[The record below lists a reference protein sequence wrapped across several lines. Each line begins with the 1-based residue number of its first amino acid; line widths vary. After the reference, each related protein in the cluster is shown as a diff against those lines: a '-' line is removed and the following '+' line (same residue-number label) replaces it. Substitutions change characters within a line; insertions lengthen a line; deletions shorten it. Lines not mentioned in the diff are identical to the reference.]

1 VSEDRSVLSRTAPG
15 PDEVLVYG
23 NHGDQVVD
31 LWYGESGRA
40 LVVLLHGGFWRP
52 EFDRTHL
59 RPMATALRDE
69 GWPVAAVEYRRLPGR
84 PDVTT
89 GDVRRALAMVERP
102 MVLAG
107 HSAGGHLALW
117 AAAQQPGG
125 ITGVLALAPV
135 ADLVMAE
142 RLDLDGGAV
151 AAFLGG
157 PAADRP
163 DLDPNLL
170 PDPQTPVTVVHG
182 TADGRVPYAMTET
195 YSARHPEARIVRL
208 DGADHFAVI
217 DPASAAWPTV
227 LAELGLR
234 SRA

>member
-1 VSEDRSVLSRTAPG
+1 MTEDRSVLSRAAPG

-31 LWYGESGRA
+31 LWYGEPGRA

-59 RPMATALRDE
+59 RPLATAVRDE

-84 PDVTT
+84 PDSTT
-89 GDVRRALAMVERP
+89 SDVRSALAMLEQP

-117 AAAQQPGG
+117 AAAQRPEG

-135 ADLVMAE
+135 ADLAMAE

-151 AAFLGG
+151 AAFLGK

-163 DLDPNLL
+163 DLDPIRLRAM
-170 PDPQTPVTVVHG
+170 PPVTVVHG

-195 YSARHPEARIVRL
+195 YAARHPEVRVVTL
-208 DGADHFAVI
+208 DGADHFALI
-217 DPASAAWPTV
+217 DPASTAWPTV
-227 LAELGLR
+227 LDELARLT
-234 SRA
+234 ATL